1 MSRVCF
7 WESSMLFSVSHKC
20 SCEVNVGG
28 NQTNDARFFGSP
40 KADSTIVN
48 TDHLAA
54 HIIVRAKVF

>member
-1 MSRVCF
+1 
-7 WESSMLFSVSHKC
+7 MLFSVSHKC